1 MWRARS
7 RCSQVF
13 IEMSERFDGGRFEA
27 PRDYAKA
34 VRGVRLR
41 RRRSRVPW
49 IYLVYHVRS
58 ARTRAG
64 GGKPD
69 AAAGRSHASS
79 STLGNDDEPAAL
91 RFALSAQECGNIQ
104 R

>member
-27 PRDYAKA
+27 PRDYAEA

-41 RRRSRVPW
+41 RRPSRLPW
-49 IYLVYHVRS
+49 IYLVYHLRS
-58 ARTRAG
+58 ARSRATE
-64 GGKPD
+64 GKPD
-69 AAAGRSHASS
+69 AVAGRIHASS
-79 STLGNDDEPAAL
+79 STLGNNDEPASL
-91 RFALSAQECGNIQ
+91 RFSLAAQEGGNVLT
-104 R
+104 

>member
-7 RCSQVF
+7 RRSQVF

-64 GGKPD
+64 GKPD
-69 AAAGRSHASS
+69 GAAGRSHASS
-79 STLGNDDEPAAL
+79 STLGNNDEPVAL
-91 RFALSAQECGNIQ
+91 RFALAAQECGNV
-104 R
+104 